1 MEEEGRYYV
10 VRRKAV
16 PDVLLRVVETKR
28 LLRANRGMSVS
39 EATGQ
44 TGISRSSFYKYKE
57 DIFPFGDTVSGQKIT
72 LSIEIL
78 DEPGLLA
85 DLLGAVARF
94 HANIITIHQSIPLNG
109 MATVSLSLEVRQE
122 TEDLTGLVEQMEG
135 MRGVH
140 EVTILSRE

>member
-1 MEEEGRYYV
+1 M
-10 VRRKAV
+10 
-16 PDVLLRVVETKR
+16 
-28 LLRANRGMSVS
+28 
-39 EATGQ
+39 
-44 TGISRSSFYKYKE
+44 
-57 DIFPFGDTVSGQKIT
+57 SGQKIT
-72 LSIEIL
+72 LSIDIL

-135 MRGVH
+135 MRGVR

>member
-1 MEEEGRYYV
+1 
-10 VRRKAV
+10 
-16 PDVLLRVVETKR
+16 
-28 LLRANRGMSVS
+28 MSVS

-72 LSIEIL
+72 LSIDIL

-135 MRGVH
+135 MRGVR

>member
-72 LSIEIL
+72 L
-78 DEPGLLA
+78 
-85 DLLGAVARF
+85 
-94 HANIITIHQSIPLNG
+94 PLKFWMSRDCSPICSG
-109 MATVSLSLEVRQE
+109 QWRAFTRISSRYTSLSR
-122 TEDLTGLVEQMEG
+122 
-135 MRGVH
+135 
-140 EVTILSRE
+140 